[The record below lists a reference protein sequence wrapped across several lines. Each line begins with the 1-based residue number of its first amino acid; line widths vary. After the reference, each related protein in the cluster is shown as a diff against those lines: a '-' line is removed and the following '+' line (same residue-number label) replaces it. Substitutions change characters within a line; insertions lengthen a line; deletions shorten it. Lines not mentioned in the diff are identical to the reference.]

1 MSLVR
6 KADNENDWNWWTYSV
21 ADYDRTVSIEGASF
35 VDGKRGGCDTQPGRL
50 PRTALRVHQSVAAAG
65 AGAELRDDRR
75 LVEKHDHEER
85 IIQAHR
91 YSQKHRLFSL
101 YLS

>member
-1 MSLVR
+1 M
-6 KADNENDWNWWTYSV
+6 
-21 ADYDRTVSIEGASF
+21 
-35 VDGKRGGCDTQPGRL
+35 
-50 PRTALRVHQSVAAAG
+50 ALRVDQSVAAAG
-65 AGAELRDDRR
+65 AGAELRDVRR